1 MEKLRPPG
9 CADTDPGGDV
19 NARQLIVKLHEAT
32 VHLLEQPT
40 NKKRRNRVKQ
50 AFEALG
56 DGFTKASK
64 TEAGGFTWQNLNLP
78 EFAGIAHNL
87 DHANSMLAGGLPA
100 QLSKVQQRFQSLAG
114 ELTKFPPA
122 HNMHHQNVY
131 SQRDKQAPPVK

>member
-1 MEKLRPPG
+1 M
-9 CADTDPGGDV
+9 
-19 NARQLIVKLHEAT
+19 KLHEAT
-32 VHLLEQPT
+32 VQLLEQPT

-87 DHANSMLAGGLPA
+87 DRANSMLAQGLPA
-100 QLSKVQQRFQSLAG
+100 QFSKVQQRFQSLAALLPATSACGSGAPQTLQHPANSEG

-122 HNMHHQNVY
+122 CNMDHQNVS
-131 SQRDKQAPPVK
+131 SQLDKQAPPVT